1 VSIFDILFLIII
13 LLSIVARFYKN
24 QFEANAGISGGR
36 IDGRSQ
42 FLFCF
47 VKWLN
52 IDEIL
57 DDVLMLFYQI
67 CCTMVVKCFLKS

>member
-1 VSIFDILFLIII
+1 
-13 LLSIVARFYKN
+13 LLQNFTKKN

-36 IDGRSQ
+36 IDGKSQ

-52 IDEIL
+52 R
-57 DDVLMLFYQI
+57 
-67 CCTMVVKCFLKS
+67 

>member
-1 VSIFDILFLIII
+1 MQDFTKKI
-13 LLSIVARFYKN
+13 
-24 QFEANAGISGGR
+24 QFEANAGISGGQK
-36 IDGRSQ
+36 DGKSQ

-57 DDVLMLFYQI
+57 DDLLMLFYQI
-67 CCTMVVKCFLKS
+67 RSTMVVKNSFKS